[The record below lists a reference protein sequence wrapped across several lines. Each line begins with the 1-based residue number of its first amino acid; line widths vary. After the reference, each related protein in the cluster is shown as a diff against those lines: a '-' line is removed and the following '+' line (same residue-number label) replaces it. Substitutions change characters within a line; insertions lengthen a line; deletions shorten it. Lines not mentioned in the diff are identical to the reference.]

1 MDIDVK
7 KLVQDAYEDLQKLS
21 DPYQHGML
29 AAAIYNAIKDESVEL
44 PVTSKDTLENR
55 PKLKSEVKKE
65 QKALGAMTPKSEE
78 LAKAMTQAAQNT
90 EEAPKK
96 EEKIELAPAIEVP
109 EEPKAEAPAEKTETL
124 APVVEENKPENDEA
138 YYDSDE
144 WKNKHLTS
152 QEMDDDWTPRM
163 KKNAQLVQNYQ
174 ELTSLVKR
182 CVASKNVPDEWLN
195 KTISGITSGHY
206 TTWQDKKLYTPRMT
220 LIMNAG
226 LKKALYDLMQA
237 MQQKKAA

>member
-29 AAAIYNAIKDESVEL
+29 AAAIYNAIKGASVEL

-78 LAKAMTQAAQNT
+78 LAKAMTQAAQKT
-90 EEAPKK
+90 EEAPKE

-109 EEPKAEAPAEKTETL
+109 E
-124 APVVEENKPENDEA
+124 ENDEA

-182 CVASKNVPDEWLN
+182 CVASKNVSDEWLN

-237 MQQKKAA
+237 MQAKKAA